1 MSCGFNMFIRHS
13 CLFISRRLG
22 GNATFLGLLF
32 GQIFKKFYWFLE
44 KSVHFNIFCSPR
56 VRRAFRQVWTISC
69 QTKICV
75 ELTSPQRVKPEFL
88 LLLPDGVDSGF
99 VTGHRG
105 QHRRRPEARSSHG
118 RGEEKRRWMA
128 REGKSLGRPRSE
140 SGERSSEAL
149 HAIVAVTLCK
159 AFARLS
165 HKQGKRS
172 FSGSVSPFPWQI
184 QNVVLKPVWKMSCI
198 SGENT
203 GNVGFFE
210 KKNLAKKKKKKQNKS
225 KTRWHVVTEEKLRRC
240 PDHLKWPSLLRKI
253 SLPGVFFHTENT
265 RVNFFNKV

>member
-1 MSCGFNMFIRHS
+1 M
-13 CLFISRRLG
+13 
-22 GNATFLGLLF
+22 
-32 GQIFKKFYWFLE
+32 E
-44 KSVHFNIFCSPR
+44 KSGHFNIFCSPR
-56 VRRAFRQVWTISC
+56 VRRAFRQVRTISC

-75 ELTSPQRVKPEFL
+75 ELTSPQRVKPESL
-88 LLLPDGVDSGF
+88 LLLPDGGVSGF
-99 VTGHRG
+99 CHGPPRTT
-105 QHRRRPEARSSHG
+105 PTTSRSA
-118 RGEEKRRWMA
+118 WLA
-128 REGKSLGRPRSE
+128 REGKSLGRPRSAHWRSE

-210 KKNLAKKKKKKQNKS
+210 KKKKSSKKEKNKTKAKLADM
-225 KTRWHVVTEEKLRRC
+225 L
-240 PDHLKWPSLLRKI
+240 
-253 SLPGVFFHTENT
+253 
-265 RVNFFNKV
+265 

>member
-1 MSCGFNMFIRHS
+1 MGSICSFDTLAFS
-13 CLFISRRLG
+13 SLG
-22 GNATFLGLLF
+22 GSEGASLETTCTFLGLLF

-44 KSVHFNIFCSPR
+44 KSGHFNIFCSPR

-75 ELTSPQRVKPEFL
+75 ELTSPQRVKPESL
-88 LLLPDGVDSGF
+88 LLLPDGGVSGF

-118 RGEEKRRWMA
+118 RGEERRRWLA
-128 REGKSLGRPRSE
+128 REGKSLGRPRSAHWRSE
-140 SGERSSEAL
+140 SAERSSKAL

-203 GNVGFFE
+203 GNVGF
-210 KKNLAKKKKKKQNKS
+210 LKKKKSSKKNKT
-225 KTRWHVVTEEKLRRC
+225 KAKLA
-240 PDHLKWPSLLRKI
+240 DML
-253 SLPGVFFHTENT
+253 
-265 RVNFFNKV
+265 